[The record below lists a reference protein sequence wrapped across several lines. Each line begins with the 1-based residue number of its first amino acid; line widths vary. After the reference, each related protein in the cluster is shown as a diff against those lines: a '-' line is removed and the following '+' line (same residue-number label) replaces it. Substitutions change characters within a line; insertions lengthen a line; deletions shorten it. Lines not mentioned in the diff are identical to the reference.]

1 MTIEKMVRRKLGQH
15 FLIDDSIAQREVD
28 YAGLTKQ
35 DVVLE
40 IGPGK
45 GIITRLL
52 AQKAKQVI
60 AIEID
65 PRLIPQ
71 LKESLP
77 KNVNVINADVVAI
90 DFSTLPRFT
99 KIVSNLPFQISSPIT
114 FKLLV
119 YPFSKAILIYQK
131 DFAERLVAAPG
142 TKEYSRLTIGVY
154 YKAHCRILE
163 QVPRNCFSPPPR
175 VDSCIV
181 ELMPRGKPAF
191 AVANEKFF
199 FDLTRQLFNH
209 RRKKIRNTIKS
220 YYGDHLD
227 LPYLD
232 QRVEDLRPEQIGEL
246 SNLLWRVRYG
256 NHLVS

>member
-1 MTIEKMVRRKLGQH
+1 MNIEKMVKRKLGQH
-15 FLIDDSIAQREVD
+15 FLIDDSVAQREVD
-28 YAGLTKQ
+28 YAALTKQ

-52 AQKAKQVI
+52 AQNAKQVI

-65 PRLIPQ
+65 PRLISQ
-71 LKESLP
+71 LTLFIP
-77 KNVNVINADVVAI
+77 GNVTVMNADAVAI
-90 DFSTLPRFT
+90 DFSTLPRFN
-99 KIVSNLPFQISSPIT
+99 KVVSNLPFQISSPIT
-114 FKLLV
+114 FKLLE

-131 DFAERLVAAPG
+131 DFAERLVAVPG

-163 QVPRNCFSPPPR
+163 QVPRSCFSPPPR

-181 ELMPRGKPAF
+181 ELIPREKPAF
-191 AVANEKFF
+191 DVANERFF
-199 FDLTRQLFNH
+199 FNLTKQLFNY
-209 RRKKIRNTIKS
+209 RRKKIRYTIKS
-220 YYGDHLD
+220 FYGGHGA

-232 QRVEDLRPEQIGEL
+232 QRVEDLTPEQIGEL
-246 SNLLWRVRYG
+246 SNLLG
-256 NHLVS
+256 LHD